1 MSQHESSIEIGA
13 LSNKT
18 KLIPLILGPLLAL
31 AFYFILPE
39 TYTTPAGETAQFSHA
54 GRACASVVL
63 WMGIWW
69 FTEAVPIAVTALL
82 PIVIFPLFG
91 ITTPAEALK
100 NYANSKI
107 GRAHV

>member
-39 TYTTPAGETAQFSHA
+39 TYTKPC
-54 GRACASVVL
+54 R
-63 WMGIWW
+63 
-69 FTEAVPIAVTALL
+69 L
-82 PIVIFPLFG
+82 PSRRFCP
-91 ITTPAEALK
+91 
-100 NYANSKI
+100 S
-107 GRAHV
+107 